1 MKVWY
6 LHGLE
11 SAPGGPKV
19 DFLKEVADE
28 VYAPAMDYTS
38 HKAFGELYREIT
50 KKGKPDLIIGSS
62 MGGYFADAIASHFG
76 IKTILFNPALHSRS
90 IERNLPYGNDIGKRV
105 VVLGDKD
112 DVIDPHETFRLLTNV
127 EYYAGESPNTFIWV
141 NNGHR
146 TPLTVF
152 KDIYTKIVFD
162 EIS

>member
-19 DFLKEVADE
+19 DFLNEVADD

-90 IERNLPYGNDIGKRV
+90 IDYNFRYGKEGYKRTI
-105 VVLGDKD
+105 VLGKD
-112 DVIDPHETFRLLTNV
+112 DTVILPERTKEIVGDTAKIINIE
-127 EYYAGESPNTFIWV
+127 GM
-141 NNGHR
+141 GHR
-146 TPLTVF
+146 TLQETF
-152 KDIYTKIVFD
+152 QAIYSKYFID
-162 EIS
+162 ETA